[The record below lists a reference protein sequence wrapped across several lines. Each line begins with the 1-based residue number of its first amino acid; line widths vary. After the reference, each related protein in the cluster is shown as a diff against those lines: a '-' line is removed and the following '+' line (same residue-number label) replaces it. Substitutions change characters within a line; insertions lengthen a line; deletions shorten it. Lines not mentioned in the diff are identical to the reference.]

1 LGPRAI
7 YDHNYVINRPEG
19 DAALRFAARVRDAG
33 SGRQL
38 EVWTTEP
45 GMQLYTSALNASP
58 LAGRKAYVCL
68 ETQHFPDSV
77 NQPTFPSTI
86 VRPGTPFRST
96 TEYRFSTP

>member
-19 DAALRFAARVRDAG
+19 DDTLRYAARMRDAV
-33 SGRQL
+33 SGRQV

-58 LAGRKAYVCL
+58 MAGRKAYVCL

-77 NQPTFPSTI
+77 NHPTFHSTI
-86 VRPGTPFRST
+86 VRPGAPFSST
-96 TEYRFSTP
+96 TEDRFSTR